1 MTNEQR
7 EVIREAYGC
16 LGAAIV
22 SSLPTDDQIIMN
34 QVREAHTLLH
44 TLFFA
49 EVEPARRKSSFC
61 PECNCA
67 PCESPASCRR
77 KARLEY
83 DGPSGDNH
91 MALDRETDVERYR

>member
-1 MTNEQR
+1 MQGDTAMTNEQR
-7 EVIREAYGC
+7 EVIRQAYGC

-49 EVEPARRKSSFC
+49 GVEPARRKSPFC
-61 PECNCA
+61 PECNCSV
-67 PCESPASCRR
+67 C
-77 KARLEY
+77 KAE
-83 DGPSGDNH
+83 GDAEMEAH
-91 MALDRETDVERYR
+91 A